1 MAQWIEDPQ
10 GRPEVEK
17 VTNEMKLP
25 VWKANHKGK
34 FRDFWNELWDKIED
48 YVVKLKGDTEKK
60 SKGLND
66 RLVSAVG
73 KHDGDFPIT
82 NAVVGNVYYSELTKK
97 YYKCKI
103 GGPAPMPNGNFIDLS
118 ILENLNRLENLFKV
132 ENKDVTSRV
141 TNCKNAVLKK
151 IKLDRLCIMQFTI
164 TSEATASINNKCT
177 IYFDEPFKDIPFIS
191 VTDNNTG
198 ASGATSPSV
207 DWPTISQ
214 ITVSNF
220 EGAFTLMAIGYI

>member
-10 GRPEVEK
+10 GRLEVEK
-17 VTNEMKLP
+17 VTKEMKLP

-73 KHDGDFPIT
+73 KHDGDFPIS

-97 YYKCKI
+97 YYKCKV
-103 GGPAPMPNGNFIDLS
+103 GGPAPMPNGNFIDMS
-118 ILENLNRLENLFKV
+118 ILENLNRLENFIKV
-132 ENKDVTSRV
+132 KSTGDCN
-141 TNCKNAVLKK
+141 
-151 IKLDRLCIMQFTI
+151 TI
-164 TSEATASINNKCT
+164 HTDCT
-177 IYFDEPFKDIPFIS
+177 IALETWSGYLMKNRPAG
-191 VTDNNTG
+191 DNNNFGILISFNYPRKTQLYI
-198 ASGATSPSV
+198 SGGSMYTRVNQGTEDYNSWSL
-207 DWPTISQ
+207 WIKC
-214 ITVSNF
+214 SN
-220 EGAFTLMAIGYI
+220 